1 MYTKSVY
8 PPRGDIDGSGV
19 VFRVPV
25 EPAGCPGIVSRVVR
39 GGSWNNNPANAR
51 AANRNHNHPHN
62 QNDNLGFRL
71 VCARHIPLH

>member
-1 MYTKSVY
+1 
-8 PPRGDIDGSGV
+8 
-19 VFRVPV
+19 
-25 EPAGCPGIVSRVVR
+25 VVR